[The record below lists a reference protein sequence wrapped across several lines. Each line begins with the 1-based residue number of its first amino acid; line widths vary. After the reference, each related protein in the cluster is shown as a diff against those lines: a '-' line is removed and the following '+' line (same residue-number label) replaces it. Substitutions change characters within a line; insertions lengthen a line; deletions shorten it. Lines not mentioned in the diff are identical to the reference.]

1 MAVSNNF
8 LLPLRAEIAGVALHC
23 IIPITVFS
31 KQSDL
36 AVLVLFCSSSVGETL
51 KAIYLHMGWREGWGG
66 SGGGMEFRYLRELL
80 YVCI

>member
-66 SGGGMEFRYLRELL
+66 GGIAFRYLRELL